1 VKTINNILSFLAST
15 LLLMHTP
22 IQAKSSLRMATTTS
36 TDNSGLLA
44 ILNPPF
50 EKQNGIRL
58 DVIVVGTGK
67 ALKLAENGDVDLVF
81 VHAPPAEK
89 AFIQAEYGIDRQAVM
104 HNDFVLLG
112 PATDPANVKKAKTV
126 TQALKLLSKQ
136 QTEFISRGD
145 DSGTHKKENSLWESA
160 GIKPEGKWYIST
172 GLGMG
177 AALQVADEKQA
188 YILSDRGTYLTFQD
202 KIDLQIVI
210 ANHPPLHNPYHV
222 IAVNPKRYPYIKYD
236 LAKKY
241 IDYLTSKQGQSII
254 AEFKMKGQQLFFP
267 DVLPITIPTI
277 LPTSK

>member
-1 VKTINNILSFLAST
+1 MKNLNYFI
-15 LLLMHTP
+15 LLLVFAINLNSQTHAET
-22 IQAKSSLRMATTTS
+22 SLRMATTTS

-44 ILNPPF
+44 VLNPSF

-81 VHAPPAEK
+81 VHAPAAEK
-89 AFIQAEYGIDRQAVM
+89 AFVEAGYGVDRQAVM

-112 PATDPANVKKAKTV
+112 PANDPAQLKTAKTV
-126 TQALKLLSKQ
+126 TQALKLLSIKQ
-136 QTEFISRGD
+136 AEFVSRGD
-145 DSGTHKKENSLWESA
+145 DSGTHKKENSLWEAA
-160 GIKPEGKWYIST
+160 GVKPNGKWYIST

-188 YILSDRGTYLTFQD
+188 YILSDRGTFLTFQD
-202 KIDLQIVI
+202 KIDLDIVF

-222 IAVNPKRYPYIKYD
+222 IAVNPKRYPFIKYN

-241 IDYLTSKQGQSII
+241 IDYLTSPQGQTII
-254 AEFKMKGQQLFFP
+254 ADFKMQGQQIFFP
-267 DVLPITIPTI
+267 DVIPMTT
-277 LPTSK
+277 PAAMQPSK

>member
-1 VKTINNILSFLAST
+1 MKNISNTLLFLVST
-15 LLLMHTP
+15 LLQLNTP
-22 IQAKSSLRMATTTS
+22 VQADTALRMATTTS

-81 VHAPPAEK
+81 VHAPAAEK
-89 AFIQAEYGIDRQAVM
+89 AFVQAGHGVDRQAVM

-112 PATDPANVKKAKTV
+112 PATDPAKIKTAETV
-126 TQALKLLSKQ
+126 TQALKLLSTQ
-136 QTEFISRGD
+136 RTEFISRGD
-145 DSGTHKKENSLWESA
+145 DSGTHKKENSLWEA
-160 GIKPEGKWYIST
+160 AEIKPNGKWYIST

-210 ANHPPLHNPYHV
+210 ANHPPLHNPYHI
-222 IAVNPKRYPYIKYD
+222 IAVNPERYPFIKYD

-241 IDYLTSKQGQSII
+241 INYLISKQGQSII
-254 AEFKMKGQQLFFP
+254 ADFKMKGQQVFFP
-267 DVLPITIPTI
+267 DVIPITIPTI